1 MGGFV
6 HMMAWLC
13 LILALLFV
21 ALYLVKRYGAK
32 AGLPM
37 GIRNEMKML
46 GQLSLGPKRNL
57 VVVRFLNKI
66 LVLGV
71 TDTQINLV
79 TEMDADDTTQFADV
93 LDNENKRSSAPHSG

>member
-1 MGGFV
+1 
-6 HMMAWLC
+6 MMVWLC

-21 ALYLVKRYGAK
+21 ALYLLKRYGAK

-37 GIRNEMKML
+37 GMRSEMKML

-93 LDNENKRSSAPHSG
+93 LDKENKRSSSPHSS